1 MAETKQPSAA
11 EKAVSFFSKF
21 VVPFVFQIFVYSI
34 SSFWALVVVYNL
46 IKRYHKQPSKICA
59 VKKRPLPPKELLDP
73 ELGNHSYIHL
83 PHVKLHYVE
92 SGSKEKPLM
101 ILLHGF
107 PEFWYSWRHQI
118 KEFSKDYWVVAVDM
132 RGYGDSDKPPSVK
145 YYNMKYLIGDVKNL
159 IEGLGQKKAIV
170 VAHDWGGIVAWQ
182 FARLYPEMVE
192 KMVVINAPQPT
203 AFRKLMWSTF
213 SQFLKSWYIFF
224 FQLPFL
230 PEVQMLVDDM
240 SFFKGCF
247 RSKKKGSVMN
257 EDELEAY
264 KFTYGKPGAFFG
276 PIGYYRA
283 NIFSGANKLKKPD
296 ANSVEFPKTFLIFG
310 DDDVAI
316 DSKVVEM
323 SKKFCPNLTTE
334 IVPGGCHFVHEEEP
348 EIVNAKIKQFLSA

>member
-1 MAETKQPSAA
+1 TSPIRSRRPRFAPDVLNSLWLPS
-11 EKAVSFFSKF
+11 KSFNGHR
-21 VVPFVFQIFVYSI
+21 I

-73 ELGNHSYIHL
+73 ELGNHS
-83 PHVKLHYVE
+83 
-92 SGSKEKPLM
+92 
-101 ILLHGF
+101 
-107 PEFWYSWRHQI
+107 
-118 KEFSKDYWVVAVDM
+118 VVAVDM

-159 IEGLGQKKAIV
+159 IEGL
-170 VAHDWGGIVAWQ
+170 
-182 FARLYPEMVE
+182 
-192 KMVVINAPQPT
+192 
-203 AFRKLMWSTF
+203 
-213 SQFLKSWYIFF
+213 
-224 FQLPFL
+224 
-230 PEVQMLVDDM
+230 
-240 SFFKGCF
+240 
-247 RSKKKGSVMN
+247 
-257 EDELEAY
+257 
-264 KFTYGKPGAFFG
+264 GAFFG

-316 DSKVVEM
+316 DSKVVEL